1 VETFQ
6 KSAKPKKQTL
16 KQTSRTTRK
25 NQNENNRNSIG
36 SILNKQLKSKLADD
50 QNLVGGTF
58 S

>member
-1 VETFQ
+1 METFQ
-6 KSAKPKKQTL
+6 TSAKPKKQTL
-16 KQTSRTTRK
+16 KETSRTTRK
-25 NQNENNRNSIG
+25 NQIEHNRNSLG